1 MSRELFR
8 VVSGVAEF
16 GCKFG
21 WPFSRCEKVIL
32 VGTFKRTPSVGLG
45 DVSES
50 RIFFSGY
57 KLRGLNVNG
66 GEREKNL

>member
-1 MSRELFR
+1 
-8 VVSGVAEF
+8 
-16 GCKFG
+16 
-21 WPFSRCEKVIL
+21 